1 MIMTTKTFKALL
13 YAIVFLSSTSYASN
27 DFADIS
33 RVVQKYFDG
42 TSKGQPHLLPE
53 AFTDSLELQ
62 YVKEGKLQRWLG
74 TDYIARFKP
83 GKTNSRIGEIVS
95 IDVTGNAAV
104 VKATVTSGKTL
115 FTDYLLLLKLEEGWK
130 ITNKTFTRQ
139 AR

>member
-1 MIMTTKTFKALL
+1 MIAKHLKTIFC
-13 YAIVFLSSTSYASN
+13 AILIFNYTPSYASD
-27 DFADIS
+27 DFAEITT
-33 RVVQKYFDG
+33 VIQKYFDG
-42 TSKGQPHLLPE
+42 TSKGKPHLLPE

-62 YVKEGKLQRWLG
+62 YVKDGKLQRWLG

-83 GKTNSRIGEIVS
+83 GKTNTRVGEIVS

-139 AR
+139 PR